1 MAATDISQTGADKRR
16 RLAPAGQAPLEPWR
30 RAAELT
36 RCSLYWIGV
45 QKFPV
50 PDGQRAWILKFIT
63 QLAQHL
69 REKAGLRHELFV
81 QLKALNPA
89 LREMFVSKSVDWMPV
104 TGLSRAPNAPMPP
117 PPSDADIKA
126 LQEGKK
132 KFDPNEYVPG
142 YSYWLLDSAFQ
153 PQIEALFGGG
163 ATTVLFLKPDQKAQ
177 PPKLA
182 LPKELLQNPMFAGA
196 DPNSAFPLPSFVRE
210 NPLMRQLN
218 VEGKINA
225 AFKLKDEFLPKSKT
239 IFGSG
244 LEDNPGYR
252 GFVFIIPELES
263 KDFFQQPEQDVK
275 KWFELF
281 DVYLHE
287 STADK
292 GILLAAREDL
302 DGPFIEIVQKMKD
315 EGLQYPNG

>member
-1 MAATDISQTGADKRR
+1 MAPTNISQAETEKRR
-16 RLAPAGQAPLEPWR
+16 RLAPTGQAPLEPWR
-30 RAAELT
+30 RATELT

-45 QKFPV
+45 RTFPI
-50 PDGQRAWILKFIT
+50 PSAQRTWLLKFIT
-63 QLAQHL
+63 HL
-69 REKAGLRHELFV
+69 GEHLQEKAGLRHELFV
-81 QLKALNPA
+81 RAKGLNPA

-117 PPSDADIKA
+117 PPSGADIKA
-126 LQEGKK
+126 LQEGIK
-132 KFDPNEYVPG
+132 KFDSNEYIPG
-142 YSYWLLDSAFQ
+142 YSYWFLDGAFQ
-153 PQIEALFGGG
+153 PQMEALFGGG

-182 LPKELLQNPMFAGA
+182 LPKELMQNPMFAGA

-210 NPLMRQLN
+210 NPLMRQQN

-225 AFKLKDEFLPKSKT
+225 AFKLQDEFLPKSKT
-239 IFGSG
+239 IFGAG
-244 LEDNPGYR
+244 LEGSPAYR
-252 GFVFIIPELES
+252 GFAFIIPELES
-263 KDFFQQPEQDVK
+263 KDFFQQPEEDVK

-287 STADK
+287 SKPDQ
-292 GILLAAREDL
+292 GILLAAREDIDSTL
-302 DGPFIEIVQKMKD
+302 IEIVQKMKE